1 MTQQQI
7 FEWLEHPERLNRETL
22 CELRTLLA
30 RYPYFQTARLLYLKN
45 LFLLHDPS
53 FAEELR
59 KAALYI
65 SNRRMLFYLIEG
77 ERFSPAS
84 LEVKETPKEETLDRT
99 LSLIDSFLATLP
111 DEPAVPLEIPM
122 DVAAVTTD
130 YTSLLLQDV
139 GQADENAPRLKGQAL
154 IDEFIGKQQEKE
166 LESLVSSEA
175 KSASSAAESET
186 AVCLEPPEALSS
198 NSDSTGE
205 LSSNSDSPD
214 ALSSNLDSP
223 GELSSNSNLPSAL
236 SSESVVVSET
246 GISAAVEGIPE
257 VGHSTELEA
266 PSEAVESSDE
276 VCASETIASSGDG
289 HSSEAVEPATADNA
303 SGTEGDVASSGAA
316 AVQQEAEPDE
326 AVATAEPF
334 ESDETSDDDMD
345 EESYFTETLAKIYV
359 KQQRYSKA
367 LEIIKK
373 LNLKYPKK
381 NAYFADQIR
390 FLEKLIINTKS
401 K

>member
-166 LESLVSSEA
+166 LEPLVNSEP

-186 AVCLEPPEALSS
+186 AVCLDSPEV
-198 NSDSTGE
+198 
-205 LSSNSDSPD
+205 LSSNSDSPGD
-214 ALSSNLDSP
+214 
-223 GELSSNSNLPSAL
+223 LP
-236 SSESVVVSET
+236 SESVVVSET

-266 PSEAVESSDE
+266 SSEAVESSDE
-276 VCASETIASSGDG
+276 VCASETIASSDDG

-326 AVATAEPF
+326 AVATAEPSGSSETAAMTESSALS